1 MIPARMDKPPAV
13 PHAGK
18 ALQPQGLFPF
28 PPRVVPIPGAPS
40 FPLYFPPRY
49 GKIPPG
55 KSRRKK
61 DTENTPVSERITQPG
76 PDGPREAPAEEEEG
90 EAFPLLTRDD
100 FYDLLM
106 EQQEQM

>member
-1 MIPARMDKPPAV
+1 M
-13 PHAGK
+13 
-18 ALQPQGLFPF
+18 
-28 PPRVVPIPGAPS
+28 
-40 FPLYFPPRY
+40 
-49 GKIPPG
+49 
-55 KSRRKK
+55 
-61 DTENTPVSERITQPG
+61 SECITQPG